1 MHRINEEITNRKV
14 RIVGSE
20 STYEGELA
28 LSEALNI
35 AEDEGLDLVE
45 MSDNNGVSI
54 CKLMNYSKFL
64 YEQKKSKKVQKKAVL
79 KEIKMGCNIAD
90 HDIKVS
96 AKKALN
102 ILNDGDKIKVMVIFK
117 GRQIV
122 FANEQGQEIFE
133 KFLNSFDEGFVSV
146 TKPAKLEGN
155 MFTMQIEKAK

>member
-1 MHRINEEITNRKV
+1 MHRINEEITNKKV
-14 RIVGSE
+14 RIVGS
-20 STYEGELA
+20 TYEGEMSLT
-28 LSEALNI
+28 EALNV
-35 AEDEGLDLVE
+35 AEEEGMDLVE

-117 GRQIV
+117 GRQV
-122 FANEQGQEIFE
+122 MFANEQGQEILE
-133 KFLNSFDEGFVSV
+133 KFLNYFEEGFVVV
-146 TKPAKLEGN
+146 TKNIKLEGN
-155 MFTMQIEKAK
+155 MVTMQIEKSK

>member
-1 MHRINEEITNRKV
+1 MHRINEEITNKKV
-14 RIVGSE
+14 RIVGS
-20 STYEGELA
+20 TYEGEMSLT
-28 LSEALNI
+28 EALNV
-35 AEDEGLDLVE
+35 AEEEGMDLVE

-117 GRQIV
+117 GRQVV
-122 FANEQGQEIFE
+122 FANEQGQEILE
-133 KFLNSFDEGFVSV
+133 KFLNYFEEGFVVV
-146 TKPAKLEGN
+146 TKKIKLEGN
-155 MFTMQIEKAK
+155 MVTMQIEKGK

>member
-1 MHRINEEITNRKV
+1 VHRINEEITNKKV
-14 RIVGSE
+14 RIVGS
-20 STYEGELA
+20 TYDGEMSLTDA
-28 LSEALNI
+28 FNI
-35 AEDEGLDLVE
+35 AEDEGMDLVE

-64 YEQKKSKKVQKKAVL
+64 YEQKKAKKVQKKAVL

-117 GRQIV
+117 GRQV
-122 FANEQGQEIFE
+122 MFANEQGKEILE
-133 KFLNSFDEGFVSV
+133 KFLDYFEDGFVIV
-146 TKPAKLEGN
+146 TKNIKLEGN
-155 MFTMQIEKAK
+155 MVTMQIEKSK

>member
-1 MHRINEEITNRKV
+1 MHRINEEITNKKV
-14 RIVGSE
+14 RIVGS
-20 STYEGELA
+20 TYEGEMSLT
-28 LSEALNI
+28 EALNV
-35 AEDEGLDLVE
+35 AEEEGMDLVE

-117 GRQIV
+117 GRQV
-122 FANEQGQEIFE
+122 MFANEQGQEILE
-133 KFLNSFDEGFVSV
+133 KFLTN
-146 TKPAKLEGN
+146 
-155 MFTMQIEKAK
+155 

>member
-1 MHRINEEITNRKV
+1 MHRINEEITNKKV
-14 RIVGSE
+14 RIVGS
-20 STYEGELA
+20 TYDGEMSLTDA
-28 LSEALNI
+28 FNI
-35 AEDEGLDLVE
+35 AEDEGMDLVE

-64 YEQKKSKKVQKKAVL
+64 YEQKKAKKVQKKAVL

-117 GRQIV
+117 GRQV
-122 FANEQGQEIFE
+122 MFANEQGKEILE
-133 KFLNSFDEGFVSV
+133 KFLDYFEDGFLIV
-146 TKPAKLEGN
+146 TKNIKLEGN
-155 MFTMQIEKAK
+155 MVTMQIEKSK

>member
-1 MHRINEEITNRKV
+1 MHRINEEITNKKV
-14 RIVGSE
+14 RIVGS
-20 STYEGELA
+20 TYEGEMSLT
-28 LSEALNI
+28 EALNV
-35 AEDEGLDLVE
+35 AENEGMDLVE

-117 GRQIV
+117 GRQV
-122 FANEQGQEIFE
+122 MFANEQGQEILE
-133 KFLNSFDEGFVSV
+133 KFLNYFDEGFVVV
-146 TKPAKLEGN
+146 TKNIKLEGN
-155 MFTMQIEKAK
+155 MVTMQIEKSK

>member
-1 MHRINEEITNRKV
+1 MHRINEEITNKKV
-14 RIVGSE
+14 RIVGS
-20 STYEGELA
+20 TYEGEMSLT
-28 LSEALNI
+28 EALNI
-35 AEDEGLDLVE
+35 AEEEGMDLVE

-64 YEQKKSKKVQKKAVL
+64 YEQKKSKKVQKKAIL

-117 GRQIV
+117 GRQV
-122 FANEQGQEIFE
+122 MFANEQGQEILE
-133 KFLNSFDEGFVSV
+133 KFLNYFEEGFVAV
-146 TKPAKLEGN
+146 TKNIKLEGN
-155 MFTMQIEKAK
+155 MVTMQIEKSK

>member
-1 MHRINEEITNRKV
+1 MHRINEEITNKKV
-14 RIVGSE
+14 RIVGS
-20 STYEGELA
+20 TYEGEMSLT
-28 LSEALNI
+28 EALNV
-35 AEDEGLDLVE
+35 AEEEGMDLVE

-117 GRQIV
+117 GRQV
-122 FANEQGQEIFE
+122 MFANEQGQEILE
-133 KFLNSFDEGFVSV
+133 KFLNYFEEGFVAV
-146 TKPAKLEGN
+146 TKNIKLEGN
-155 MFTMQIEKAK
+155 MVTMQIEKSK

>member
-1 MHRINEEITNRKV
+1 MHRINEEITNKKV
-14 RIVGSE
+14 RIVGG
-20 STYEGELA
+20 TYNEEM
-28 LSEALNI
+28 SFNDALNI
-35 AEDEGLDLVE
+35 AYDEGMDLVE
-45 MSDNNGVSI
+45 MSDNNGISI

-102 ILNDGDKIKVMVIFK
+102 ILNDGDKIKVMVVFK

-122 FANEQGQEIFE
+122 FANEQGKEIFE

-155 MFTMQIEKAK
+155 MYTMQIEKSK

>member
-1 MHRINEEITNRKV
+1 MHRINEEITNKKV
-14 RIVGSE
+14 RIVGS
-20 STYEGELA
+20 TYDGEMSLTDA
-28 LSEALNI
+28 FNI
-35 AEDEGLDLVE
+35 AEDEGMDLVE

-64 YEQKKSKKVQKKAVL
+64 YEQKKAKKVQKKAVL

-117 GRQIV
+117 GRQV
-122 FANEQGQEIFE
+122 MFANEQGKEILE
-133 KFLNSFDEGFVSV
+133 KFLDYFEDGFVIV
-146 TKPAKLEGN
+146 TRNIKLEGN
-155 MFTMQIEKAK
+155 MVTMQIEKSK

>member
-1 MHRINEEITNRKV
+1 MHRINEEITNKKV
-14 RIVGSE
+14 RIVGS
-20 STYEGELA
+20 TYEGEMSLT
-28 LSEALNI
+28 EALNV
-35 AEDEGLDLVE
+35 AEEEGMDLVE
-45 MSDNNGVSI
+45 MSDNNGISI

-117 GRQIV
+117 GRQIM
-122 FANEQGQEIFE
+122 FANEQGQEILE
-133 KFLNSFDEGFVSV
+133 KFLNYFEEGFVAV
-146 TKPAKLEGN
+146 TKNIKLEGN
-155 MFTMQIEKAK
+155 MVTMQIEKSK

>member
-1 MHRINEEITNRKV
+1 MHRINEEITNKKV
-14 RIVGSE
+14 RIVGS
-20 STYEGELA
+20 TYDGEMSLTDA
-28 LSEALNI
+28 FNI
-35 AEDEGLDLVE
+35 AEDEGMDLVE

-64 YEQKKSKKVQKKAVL
+64 YEQKKAKKVQKKAVL

-117 GRQIV
+117 GRQV
-122 FANEQGQEIFE
+122 MFANEQGKEILE
-133 KFLNSFDEGFVSV
+133 KFLDYFEDGFVVV
-146 TKPAKLEGN
+146 TKNIKLEGN
-155 MFTMQIEKAK
+155 MVTMQIEKSK

>member
-1 MHRINEEITNRKV
+1 MHRINEEIINKRV
-14 RIVGSE
+14 RIVS
-20 STYEGELA
+20 STYDGEMSLT
-28 LSEALNI
+28 EALNI
-35 AEDEGLDLVE
+35 AEEEGMDLVE
-45 MSDNNGVSI
+45 MSDNNGISI

-64 YEQKKSKKVQKKAVL
+64 YEQKKAKKVQKKAVL

-122 FANEQGQEIFE
+122 FANEQGREILD
-133 KFLNSFDEGFVSV
+133 KFLDFFEEGFVGV
-146 TKPAKLEGN
+146 TKPPKLEGN
-155 MFTMQIEKAK
+155 MFTMQIEKASK

>member
-1 MHRINEEITNRKV
+1 MHRINEEITNKKV
-14 RIVGSE
+14 RIVGS
-20 STYEGELA
+20 TYDGEMSLTDA
-28 LSEALNI
+28 FNI
-35 AEDEGLDLVE
+35 AEDEGMDLVE

-64 YEQKKSKKVQKKAVL
+64 YEQKKAKKVQKKAVL

-117 GRQIV
+117 GRQVMI
-122 FANEQGQEIFE
+122 ANEQGKEILE
-133 KFLNSFDEGFVSV
+133 KFLDYFEDGFVIV
-146 TKPAKLEGN
+146 TKNIKLEGN
-155 MFTMQIEKAK
+155 MVTMQIEKSK

>member
-1 MHRINEEITNRKV
+1 MHRINEEITNKKV
-14 RIVGSE
+14 RIVGS
-20 STYEGELA
+20 TYEGEMSLT
-28 LSEALNI
+28 EALNV
-35 AEDEGLDLVE
+35 AEEEGMDLVE

-117 GRQIV
+117 GRQIM
-122 FANEQGQEIFE
+122 FANEQGQEILE
-133 KFLNSFDEGFVSV
+133 KFLNYFEEGFVAV
-146 TKPAKLEGN
+146 TKNIKLEGN
-155 MFTMQIEKAK
+155 MVTMQIEKSK

>member
-1 MHRINEEITNRKV
+1 VHRINEEITNKKV
-14 RIVGSE
+14 RIVGS
-20 STYEGELA
+20 TYDGEMSLTDA
-28 LSEALNI
+28 FNI
-35 AEDEGLDLVE
+35 AEDEGMDLVE

-64 YEQKKSKKVQKKAVL
+64 YEQKKAKKVQKKAVL

-117 GRQIV
+117 GRQV
-122 FANEQGQEIFE
+122 MFANEQGKEILE
-133 KFLNSFDEGFVSV
+133 KFLDYFEDGFVVV
-146 TKPAKLEGN
+146 TKNIKLEGN
-155 MFTMQIEKAK
+155 MVTMQIEKSK

>member
-1 MHRINEEITNRKV
+1 MSLT
-14 RIVGSE
+14 
-20 STYEGELA
+20 
-28 LSEALNI
+28 EALNV
-35 AEDEGLDLVE
+35 AEEEGMDLVE
-45 MSDNNGVSI
+45 MSDNNGISI

-117 GRQIV
+117 GRQIM
-122 FANEQGQEIFE
+122 FANEQGQEILE
-133 KFLNSFDEGFVSV
+133 KFLNYFEEGFVAV
-146 TKPAKLEGN
+146 TKNIKLEGN
-155 MFTMQIEKAK
+155 MVTMQIEKSK

>member
-1 MHRINEEITNRKV
+1 MHRINEEITNKKV
-14 RIVGSE
+14 RIVGS
-20 STYEGELA
+20 TYDGEMSLTDA
-28 LSEALNI
+28 FNI
-35 AEDEGLDLVE
+35 AEDEGMDLVE

-117 GRQIV
+117 GRQV
-122 FANEQGQEIFE
+122 MFANEQGKEILE
-133 KFLNSFDEGFVSV
+133 KFLDYFEDGFVIV
-146 TKPAKLEGN
+146 TKNIKLEGN
-155 MFTMQIEKAK
+155 MVTMQIEKSK

>member
-1 MHRINEEITNRKV
+1 MHRINEEITNKKV
-14 RIVGSE
+14 RIVGS
-20 STYEGELA
+20 TYEGEMSLT
-28 LSEALNI
+28 EALNI
-35 AEDEGLDLVE
+35 AEEEGMDLVE

-117 GRQIV
+117 GRQV
-122 FANEQGQEIFE
+122 MFANEQGQEILE
-133 KFLNSFDEGFVSV
+133 KFLNYFEEGFVVV
-146 TKPAKLEGN
+146 TKNIKLEGN
-155 MFTMQIEKAK
+155 MVTMQIEKSK

>member
-1 MHRINEEITNRKV
+1 MHRINEEITNKKV
-14 RIVGSE
+14 RIVGS
-20 STYEGELA
+20 TYDGEMSLTDA
-28 LSEALNI
+28 FNI
-35 AEDEGLDLVE
+35 AEDEGMDLVE

-64 YEQKKSKKVQKKAVL
+64 YEQKKAKKVQKKAVL

-117 GRQIV
+117 GRQV
-122 FANEQGQEIFE
+122 MFANEHGKEILE
-133 KFLNSFDEGFVSV
+133 KFLDYFEDGFVIV
-146 TKPAKLEGN
+146 TKNIKLEGN
-155 MFTMQIEKAK
+155 MVTMQIEKSK

>member
-54 CKLMNYSKFL
+54 CKLMN
-64 YEQKKSKKVQKKAVL
+64 
-79 KEIKMGCNIAD
+79 
-90 HDIKVS
+90 
-96 AKKALN
+96 
-102 ILNDGDKIKVMVIFK
+102 
-117 GRQIV
+117 
-122 FANEQGQEIFE
+122 
-133 KFLNSFDEGFVSV
+133 
-146 TKPAKLEGN
+146 
-155 MFTMQIEKAK
+155 

>member
-1 MHRINEEITNRKV
+1 MHRINEEITNKKV
-14 RIVGSE
+14 RIVGS
-20 STYEGELA
+20 TYDGEMSLTDA
-28 LSEALNI
+28 FNI
-35 AEDEGLDLVE
+35 AEDEGMDLVE

-64 YEQKKSKKVQKKAVL
+64 YEQKKAKKVQKKAVL

-117 GRQIV
+117 GRQVI
-122 FANEQGQEIFE
+122 FANEQGKEILE
-133 KFLNSFDEGFVSV
+133 KFLDYFEDGFVIV
-146 TKPAKLEGN
+146 TKNIKLEGN
-155 MFTMQIEKAK
+155 MVTMQIEKSK

>member
-1 MHRINEEITNRKV
+1 MHRINEEITNKKV
-14 RIVGSE
+14 RIVGG
-20 STYEGELA
+20 TYNEEM
-28 LSEALNI
+28 SFNDALNI
-35 AEDEGLDLVE
+35 AYDEGMDLVE
-45 MSDNNGVSI
+45 MSDNNGISI

-102 ILNDGDKIKVMVIFK
+102 ILNDGDKIKGMVVFK

-122 FANEQGQEIFE
+122 FANEQGKEIFE

-155 MFTMQIEKAK
+155 MYTMQIEKSK

>member
-1 MHRINEEITNRKV
+1 MHRINEEITNKKV
-14 RIVGSE
+14 RIVGS
-20 STYEGELA
+20 TYDGEMSLTDA
-28 LSEALNI
+28 FNI
-35 AEDEGLDLVE
+35 AEDEGMDLVE

-64 YEQKKSKKVQKKAVL
+64 YEQKKAKKVQKKAVL

-117 GRQIV
+117 GRQV
-122 FANEQGQEIFE
+122 MFANEQGKEILE
-133 KFLNSFDEGFVSV
+133 KFLDYFEDGFVIV
-146 TKPAKLEGN
+146 TKNIKLEGN
-155 MFTMQIEKAK
+155 MVTMQIEKGK

>member
-1 MHRINEEITNRKV
+1 VHRINEEITNKKV
-14 RIVGSE
+14 RIVGS
-20 STYEGELA
+20 TYEGEMSLT
-28 LSEALNI
+28 EALNV
-35 AEDEGLDLVE
+35 AEEEGMDLVE

-117 GRQIV
+117 GRQV
-122 FANEQGQEIFE
+122 MFANEQGQEILE
-133 KFLNSFDEGFVSV
+133 KFLNYFEEGFVVV
-146 TKPAKLEGN
+146 TKNIKLEGN
-155 MFTMQIEKAK
+155 MVTMQIEKSK

>member
-1 MHRINEEITNRKV
+1 MHRINEEITNKKV
-14 RIVGSE
+14 RIVGS
-20 STYEGELA
+20 TYEGEMSLT
-28 LSEALNI
+28 EALNV
-35 AEDEGLDLVE
+35 AEEEGMDLVE

-102 ILNDGDKIKVMVIFK
+102 ILNDGDKIKVRVIFK
-117 GRQIV
+117 GRQV
-122 FANEQGQEIFE
+122 MFANEQGQEILE
-133 KFLNSFDEGFVSV
+133 KFLNYFEEGFVVV
-146 TKPAKLEGN
+146 TKNIKLEGN
-155 MFTMQIEKAK
+155 MVTMQIEKSK

>member
-1 MHRINEEITNRKV
+1 MHRINEEITNKKV
-14 RIVGSE
+14 RIVGS
-20 STYEGELA
+20 TYEGEMSLT
-28 LSEALNI
+28 EALNV
-35 AEDEGLDLVE
+35 AEEEGMDLVE

-64 YEQKKSKKVQKKAVL
+64 YEQKKAKKVQKKAVL

-117 GRQIV
+117 GRQV
-122 FANEQGQEIFE
+122 MFANEQGKEILE
-133 KFLNSFDEGFVSV
+133 KFLDYFEDGFVIV
-146 TKPAKLEGN
+146 TKNIKLEGN
-155 MFTMQIEKAK
+155 MVTMQIEKSK

>member
-1 MHRINEEITNRKV
+1 MHRINEEITNKKV
-14 RIVGSE
+14 RIVGS
-20 STYEGELA
+20 TYDGEMSLTDA
-28 LSEALNI
+28 FNI
-35 AEDEGLDLVE
+35 AEDEGMDLVE

-64 YEQKKSKKVQKKAVL
+64 YEQKKAKKVQKKAVL

-117 GRQIV
+117 GRQV
-122 FANEQGQEIFE
+122 MFANEQGKEILE
-133 KFLNSFDEGFVSV
+133 KFLDYFEAGFVTV
-146 TKPAKLEGN
+146 TKNIKLEGN
-155 MFTMQIEKAK
+155 MVTMQIEKSK

>member
-1 MHRINEEITNRKV
+1 MHRINEEITNKKV
-14 RIVGSE
+14 RIVGS
-20 STYEGELA
+20 TYEGEMSLT
-28 LSEALNI
+28 EALNV
-35 AEDEGLDLVE
+35 AEEEGMDLVE

-117 GRQIV
+117 GRQIM
-122 FANEQGQEIFE
+122 FANEQGQEILE
-133 KFLNSFDEGFVSV
+133 KFLNYFEEGFVVV
-146 TKPAKLEGN
+146 TKNIKLEGN
-155 MFTMQIEKAK
+155 MVTMQIEKSK

>member
-45 MSDNNGVSI
+45 MSDTNGVSI